1 MSLDTRQI
9 QPSKPAPAG
18 GVDGALAPGRVLQD
32 RYEVM
37 GILGL
42 GGMSAVYQ
50 ARDRRFPGVMK
61 LCAVKEM
68 KSHSLDQQMRQIA
81 IQNFERE
88 ANILATLSHPAIPK
102 VYDYFSEEARSYLVM
117 EFIEGRDLEAVLS
130 EMTGFLPQEQVL
142 EWSIQLC
149 DVLQF
154 LHDHNP
160 AIIFRDIKPSN
171 IMLDKHGR
179 LRLIDF
185 GIAKNFQPGQK
196 GTMIGTEGYSPPE
209 QYRGIADQRTDIY
222 ALGATLHHVLTR
234 QDPRVEPP
242 FSFHERPIQAA
253 NPAVTSEFA
262 QIIMRALEYEPD
274 RRWPSAEEMKR
285 ALTTL
290 RPAAVAHYG
299 ARAASN
305 VDSGEIQPLWTFA
318 CEDEIR
324 SAPALGNG
332 ALYACSYDHNVY
344 ALNPTTGKFLWKYA
358 TDGGIAG
365 SPCVVDDRVIIG
377 SDDRV
382 VYCINAQSGRIAW
395 TCPTQGRVRST
406 PRAQYGHV
414 FFGSDDRRLYAVNL
428 QSGRVSWKVEMDGP
442 VRSSVAIGDDLLY
455 FGDEAGSIYCVDIR
469 GTIKWRYA
477 TKRAVTSSPAYYKEL
492 QIVVVGS
499 QDGTV
504 YGLDAQSGWVVWR
517 FRTGKAVISS
527 PYVTED
533 MVYIGSADTNI
544 YAIEAKTGHQV
555 WKYATDG
562 QVNSSPAVANDC
574 LYVGSVDGMV
584 YSLDAKVGTLRWRV
598 RTNGPVISSPIIEDD
613 VIFIGSNDR
622 LVYAL
627 PA

>member
-1 MSLDTRQI
+1 
-9 QPSKPAPAG
+9 
-18 GVDGALAPGRVLQD
+18 
-32 RYEVM
+32 M

-68 KSHSLDQQMRQIA
+68 KSHSLDPQMRQIA

-117 EFIEGRDLEAVLS
+117 EFIEGRDLEAVLG

-160 AIIFRDIKPSN
+160 AIIFRDMKPSN

-242 FSFHERPIQAA
+242 FSFHERPIQSA

-285 ALTTL
+285 ALDH
-290 RPAAVAHYG
+290 PATRRRSRITAH
-299 ARAASN
+299 APPRTSTAAKSSRCGRLP
-305 VDSGEIQPLWTFA
+305 VKT
-318 CEDEIR
+318 R
-324 SAPALGNG
+324 SALLPRWAM
-332 ALYACSYDHNVY
+332 ACCMSV
-344 ALNPTTGKFLWKYA
+344 LTITM
-358 TDGGIAG
+358 
-365 SPCVVDDRVIIG
+365 CM
-377 SDDRV
+377 
-382 VYCINAQSGRIAW
+382 
-395 TCPTQGRVRST
+395 RST
-406 PRAQYGHV
+406 RRRASSC
-414 FFGSDDRRLYAVNL
+414 GSMPPTA
-428 QSGRVSWKVEMDGP
+428 
-442 VRSSVAIGDDLLY
+442 
-455 FGDEAGSIYCVDIR
+455 
-469 GTIKWRYA
+469 
-477 TKRAVTSSPAYYKEL
+477 
-492 QIVVVGS
+492 
-499 QDGTV
+499 
-504 YGLDAQSGWVVWR
+504 
-517 FRTGKAVISS
+517 
-527 PYVTED
+527 
-533 MVYIGSADTNI
+533 
-544 YAIEAKTGHQV
+544 
-555 WKYATDG
+555 
-562 QVNSSPAVANDC
+562 
-574 LYVGSVDGMV
+574 
-584 YSLDAKVGTLRWRV
+584 
-598 RTNGPVISSPIIEDD
+598 
-613 VIFIGSNDR
+613 
-622 LVYAL
+622 AL
-627 PA
+627 PVHRAWSTIA

>member
-1 MSLDTRQI
+1 
-9 QPSKPAPAG
+9 
-18 GVDGALAPGRVLQD
+18 
-32 RYEVM
+32 
-37 GILGL
+37 
-42 GGMSAVYQ
+42 
-50 ARDRRFPGVMK
+50 
-61 LCAVKEM
+61 M
-68 KSHSLDQQMRQIA
+68 KSHSLDPQMRQIA

-117 EFIEGRDLEAVLS
+117 EFIEGRDLEAVLG

-154 LHDHNP
+154 LHDHTP
-160 AIIFRDIKPSN
+160 SIIFRDMKPSN

-242 FSFHERPIQAA
+242 FSFHERPIQGV
-253 NPAVTSEFA
+253 NPAITSEFA

-274 RRWPSAEEMKR
+274 RRWPSAEEMQR
-285 ALTTL
+285 ALTIL

-299 ARAASN
+299 ARATAYI
-305 VDSGEIQPLWTFA
+305 DGGEIQPLWTFA

-324 SAPALGNG
+324 SAPALGDG
-332 ALYACSYDHNVY
+332 VLFVCSYDHNVY

-365 SPCVVDDRVIIG
+365 APCAVDDRVIIG
-377 SDDRV
+377 SDDRG
-382 VYCINAQSGRIAW
+382 VYCINAQTGRIAW
-395 TCPTQGRVRST
+395 TCLTQGRVRAS

-428 QSGRVSWKVEMDGP
+428 QSGRVSWKVEMDGA
-442 VRSSVAIGDDLLY
+442 VRSSVAVGDDLLY
-455 FGDEAGSIYCVDIR
+455 VGDEAGSIYCVDIR
-469 GTIKWRYA
+469 GTIKWRYS
-477 TKRAVTSSPAYYKEL
+477 TKRAVTSSPAFCKEL
-492 QIVVVGS
+492 QLVVVGS

-527 PYVTED
+527 PCVND
-533 MVYIGSADTNI
+533 GVAYIGSADTNI
-544 YAIEAKTGHQV
+544 YAIEAKTGRQI
-555 WKYATDG
+555 WKYATEG
-562 QVNSSPAVANDC
+562 QVNSSPAVAQGC

-584 YSLDAKVGTLRWRV
+584 YSIDVKAGTLRWRMH
-598 RTNGPVISSPIIEDD
+598 TNGPVISSPIIAED
-613 VIFIGSNDR
+613 VVFVGSNDR

>member
-1 MSLDTRQI
+1 MSHDTRQI
-9 QPSKPAPAG
+9 QPAKATPSG

-32 RYEVM
+32 RYEIM

-50 ARDRRFPGVMK
+50 ARDRRFPGVLK

-68 KSHSLDQQMRQIA
+68 KSHSLDPQMRQIA

-154 LHDHNP
+154 LHDYNP
-160 AIIFRDIKPSN
+160 AIIFRDMKPSN
-171 IMLDKHGR
+171 IMLDRHGR

-209 QYRGIADQRTDIY
+209 QYRGTADQRTDIY

-242 FSFHERPIQAA
+242 FSFHERPIQSA

-262 QIIMRALEYEPD
+262 QAIMRALEYEPD

-285 ALTTL
+285 ALIAL
-290 RPAAVAHYG
+290 RPASVAHYG
-299 ARAASN
+299 ARATADI
-305 VDSGEIQPLWTFA
+305 DSGEVEPLWTFA

-324 SAPALGNG
+324 SAPALDNG
-332 ALYACSYDHNVY
+332 IVYVCSYDHNVY
-344 ALNPTTGKFLWKYA
+344 ALNSTTGKFLWKYA

-365 SPCVVDDRVIIG
+365 SPCVVEDRVIVG

-382 VYCINAQSGRIAW
+382 VYCINAQTGRITW
-395 TCPTQGRVRST
+395 TCPTQGRVRSS

-414 FFGSDDRRLYAVNL
+414 FVGSDDRRLYAVNL
-428 QSGRVSWKVEMDGP
+428 QSGRVSWKVELDGP
-442 VRSSVAIGDDLLY
+442 VRSSVAVGDDLLY

-469 GTIKWRYA
+469 GTIRWRYS
-477 TKRAVTSSPAYYKEL
+477 TKRAVTSSPAISKEL
-492 QIVVVGS
+492 QLVVVGS
-499 QDGTV
+499 QDRTV

-527 PYVTED
+527 PCVDEGT
-533 MVYIGSADTNI
+533 VYIGSADTNV
-544 YAIEAKTGHQV
+544 YALEAKTGRQI
-555 WKYATDG
+555 WKYTTDG
-562 QVNSSPAVANDC
+562 QVNSSPVVANGC

-584 YSLDAKVGTLRWRV
+584 YSIDVKSGTLRWRTH
-598 RTNGPVISSPIIEDD
+598 TNGPVISSPIVEDD
-613 VIFIGSNDR
+613 VVFIGSNDR

>member
-9 QPSKPAPAG
+9 RSEKPTPPG
-18 GVDGALAPGRVLQD
+18 GIDGALAPGRVLQD
-32 RYEVM
+32 RYEIV

-68 KSHSLDQQMRQIA
+68 KSHSLDPQMRQIA

-130 EMTGFLPQEQVL
+130 EMTAFLPQEQVL

-154 LHDHNP
+154 LHEHNP
-160 AIIFRDIKPSN
+160 PIIFRDMKPSN
-171 IMLDKHGR
+171 VMLDKHGR

-222 ALGATLHHVLTR
+222 ALGATMHHLLTR

-242 FSFHERPIQAA
+242 FSFHERPIQSV
-253 NPAVTSEFA
+253 NPAIASDFA
-262 QIIMRALEYEPD
+262 QIIMHSLEYEPE
-274 RRWPSAEEMKR
+274 RRYGTAEEMKR
-285 ALTTL
+285 ALTML
-290 RPAAVAHYG
+290 RPSAVTRYGAVAT
-299 ARAASN
+299 ARI
-305 VDSGEIQPLWTFA
+305 DSGDIQPIWTFA

-324 SAPALGNG
+324 SAPAYANG
-332 ALYACSYDHNVY
+332 VLYVSSYDHNVY
-344 ALNPTTGKFLWKYA
+344 ALNATTGKFLWKYP
-358 TDGGIAG
+358 TEGGIAG
-365 SPCVVDDRVIIG
+365 SPCIVDDRVIIG

-382 VYCINAQSGRIAW
+382 VYCINAQTGRIAW
-395 TCPTQGRVRST
+395 TCPTQGRVRSS
-406 PRAQYGHV
+406 PRAQFGHV
-414 FFGSDDRRLYAVNL
+414 FFGSDDRRMYAVNL
-428 QSGRVSWKVEMDGP
+428 QSGRISWKTEMEGP
-442 VRSSVAIGDDLLY
+442 IRSSVAIGDDLIY
-455 FGDEAGSIYCVDIR
+455 FGDEAGSIYCLDIR
-469 GTIKWRYA
+469 GTIKWRYS
-477 TKRAVTSSPAYYKEL
+477 TKRAVTSTPVLNKEL
-492 QIVVVGS
+492 QMVIVGS
-499 QDGTV
+499 QDSTV
-504 YGLDAQSGWVVWR
+504 YGLDAQSGWVIWR

-527 PYVTED
+527 PTVVEAVVYV
-533 MVYIGSADTNI
+533 GSADNCI
-544 YAIEAKTGHQV
+544 YAIEAKTGRQV
-555 WKYATDG
+555 WKFATEG

-574 LYVGSVDGMV
+574 LYAGSVDSSI
-584 YSLDAKVGTLRWRV
+584 YSLDVKTGGLRWRTH
-598 RTNGPVISSPIIEDD
+598 TNGPVISSPLIVED
-613 VIFIGSNDR
+613 VVYVGSNDR
-622 LVYAL
+622 LIYAL